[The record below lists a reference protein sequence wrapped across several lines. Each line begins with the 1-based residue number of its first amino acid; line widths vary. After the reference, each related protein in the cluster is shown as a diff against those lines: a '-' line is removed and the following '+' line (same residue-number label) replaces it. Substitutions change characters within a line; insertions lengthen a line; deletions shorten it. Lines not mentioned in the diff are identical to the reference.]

1 MSQLSYVRDI
11 SCNAASVVYYDAG
24 TQIKDGAVRLVDPYE
39 GMNHDVDWVI
49 HELKSPTISIFTDAS
64 GTVFALDSN
73 SQIINN
79 KLLTSTN
86 YTFTYFDV
94 QTSLQIDGHMIIGF
108 SDGSTFD
115 IYDIPAQG
123 YWYSMVN
130 AETTAVKPLIM
141 NII

>member
-1 MSQLSYVRDI
+1 MSQLSYVRDM
-11 SCNAASVVYYDAG
+11 SCNAASIVYYDAG
-24 TQIKDGAVRLVDPYE
+24 VQVKDGAVRLVDPYE
-39 GMNHDVDWVI
+39 GINHDFDWTI
-49 HELKSPTISIFTDAS
+49 HEMIPVLVSIFSDAS
-64 GTVFALDSN
+64 GTVFALD
-73 SQIINN
+73 NN
-79 KLLTSTN
+79 GQNIDNKTIKSTN
-86 YTFTYFDV
+86 YTYTYFD
-94 QTSLQIDGHMIIGF
+94 TRSNLQVDGHMIIGF